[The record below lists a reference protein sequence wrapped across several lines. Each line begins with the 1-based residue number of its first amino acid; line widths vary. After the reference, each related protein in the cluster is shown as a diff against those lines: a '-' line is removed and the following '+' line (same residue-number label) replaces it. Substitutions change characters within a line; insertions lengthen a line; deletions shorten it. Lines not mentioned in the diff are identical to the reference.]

1 MSRRLKAGIKDA
13 TYAFI
18 VLLLSFVTRPL
29 FRLRVK
35 GRANIDRNGEY
46 IVVARHRSYWDIPV
60 FVIALGGWNRV
71 HFIARKGLMK
81 GNILLQGLVRTF
93 STIIDRENFSKSDF
107 RKMLTAIQHER
118 LIGIFPEG
126 TTHKA
131 VNAKAGAIH
140 FASIAGKNLLPVNIR
155 AEGPYPPSYPLGF
168 PRVTVSIGE
177 PFSVDDLSVGSDADI
192 PRSERYRLLSDRLM
206 ERVDNA

>member
-1 MSRRLKAGIKDA
+1 LKTGIKNGM
-13 TYAFI
+13 YAFL
-18 VLLLSFVTRPL
+18 VLLLFLVTSPL

-60 FVIALGGWNRV
+60 FAIAVGGLNRV

-81 GNILLQGLVRTF
+81 GNVLLQGLVRTF
-93 STIIDRENFSKSDF
+93 STVIDRENFSKSDF
-107 RKMLTAIQHER
+107 RKMLAAIRRER
-118 LIGIFPEG
+118 LVGIFPEG
-126 TTHKA
+126 TTRER
-131 VNAKAGAIH
+131 VDAKAGAIH
-140 FASIAGKNLLPVNIR
+140 FASIAGKDLLPINIR
-155 AEGPYPPSYPLGF
+155 AEGPYPPKYPLGF
-168 PRVTVSIGE
+168 PRLTVSIGV
-177 PFSVDDLSVGSDADI
+177 PFSVDDLSAASDAGV